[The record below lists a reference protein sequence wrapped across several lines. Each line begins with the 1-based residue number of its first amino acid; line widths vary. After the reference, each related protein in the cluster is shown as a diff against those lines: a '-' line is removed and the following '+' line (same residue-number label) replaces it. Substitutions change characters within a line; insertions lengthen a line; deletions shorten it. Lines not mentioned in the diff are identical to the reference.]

1 MGSGCGHTQLIKKSL
16 SFVIHCSG
24 ATHSRLVICD
34 ESGESVGTTSGLGT
48 NHWGIGIPE
57 CARRI
62 VDMVERC
69 KEEANIPKETKL
81 ASLGLSLS
89 GCEQVE
95 YPYDIQIYNFY

>member
-1 MGSGCGHTQLIKKSL
+1 MVSGGRHTGHNKELLFLIY
-16 SFVIHCSG
+16 CSG

-34 ESGESVGTTSGLGT
+34 ESGESVGNTSGLGT

-62 VDMVERC
+62 ADMVERC
-69 KEEANIPKETKL
+69 KEEANIPKETPL

-95 YPYDIQIYNFY
+95 